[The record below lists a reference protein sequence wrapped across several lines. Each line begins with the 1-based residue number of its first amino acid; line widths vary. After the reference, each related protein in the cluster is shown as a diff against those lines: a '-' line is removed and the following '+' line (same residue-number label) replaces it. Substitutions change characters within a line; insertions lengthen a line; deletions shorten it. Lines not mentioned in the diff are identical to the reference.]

1 VFYRP
6 DKSRMANRVKNHY
19 EKPWTLRYEQASYAT
34 RFDFRSRRSTGTHPG
49 TLPSPSGIVPT
60 QPGGTPHRHSRGV
73 LRREENGMIA
83 RRTARTVGGAFPG
96 GRSLT
101 SHCGDGRSQRF
112 TTRSVLLPTVL
123 PPLLSLQTI
132 AVRLP
137 AFLVSAINHEAAE
150 QQTTI
155 DDWLHQELIDFA
167 GTVAHRIERAIPGF
181 RRAYFFPGQE

>member
-1 VFYRP
+1 MRRASTSAPADQRARIRELFLHP
-6 DKSRMANRVKNHY
+6 S
-19 EKPWTLRYEQASYAT
+19 ASYRLSHAA
-34 RFDFRSRRSTGTHPG
+34 RLIG
-49 TLPSPSGIVPT
+49 V
-60 QPGGTPHRHSRGV
+60 SRGV
-73 LRREENGMIA
+73 LRREAERDDREVYRANGRWCFSWRQVTYIA
-83 RRTARTVGGAFPG
+83 LRRWTLAEIHDALGPAA
-96 GRSLT
+96 S
-101 SHCGDGRSQRF
+101 
-112 TTRSVLLPTVL
+112 TVL

-137 AFLVSAINHEAAE
+137 AFLVRAINHEAAE